1 MTLTTKLMTTKSDL
15 RTAFGKRPE
24 PVCAITTC
32 DEYGERIGMT
42 ATAVSSVSLDPPML
56 LVCVASR
63 ALIASALRQKLPF
76 VVHFL
81 TSEQEELARRL
92 ASPIEDKFQG
102 VSHRMSSSGAAR
114 LDESAAVLECEPV
127 QVHEAGDHIVV
138 IGQVSRVD
146 LGTAAAP
153 ALLFQAGRFTTAH
166 DAD

>member
-1 MTLTTKLMTTKSDL
+1 MATNSDL
-15 RTAFGKRPE
+15 RAAFGKRPE

-56 LVCVASR
+56 LVCVASK
-63 ALIASALRQKLPF
+63 ALIASALRQRLPF

-81 TSEQEELARRL
+81 TSDQEEIARRL

-114 LDESAAVLECEPV
+114 LDEAAAVLECEPV
-127 QVHEAGDHIVV
+127 QVHQAGDHIVV
-138 IGQVSRVD
+138 IGQVTRVD
-146 LGTAAAP
+146 LGTADAP
-153 ALLFQAGRFTTAH
+153 ALLFQGGRFTTAR